1 MRVISVL
8 SGKGG
13 VGKTT
18 ITANLSAALAK
29 LGYDVV
35 ALDANLT
42 TPNLGIQ
49 FGMHL
54 AEITLHDVLKDVEKL
69 KDGIYIYPGG
79 LKIIPGSLSVE
90 DIINV
95 DPSNLSKVVANL
107 ISDFV
112 FIDSAAGLGREALA
126 SLGVCDEVLIVTNPD
141 LPSVADALR
150 AIKITERVGKKIIGI
165 VLNRVGRTRNEL
177 KKIDVESILSY
188 PVIAQIPEDKLVQK
202 SINERKPLIYSYPNS
217 KAAIEIQNL
226 AFKLIGSKY
235 RISQSLLD
243 KIFSWIR
250 FGNFHF

>member
-1 MRVISVL
+1 MRVVSIL

-18 ITANLSAALAK
+18 ITANLSAVLAK

-42 TPNLGIQ
+42 TPNLGIH
-49 FGMHL
+49 FGVHL
-54 AEITLHDVLKDVEKL
+54 SEITLHDILKNINIL

-95 DPSNLSKVVANL
+95 DPSNLSKVIANL
-107 ISDFV
+107 TSDFV
-112 FIDSAAGLGREALA
+112 FIDSAAGLGKEALA
-126 SLGVCDEVLIVTNPD
+126 SLSVCDEILIVTNPD

-150 AIKITERVGKKIIGI
+150 AIKIAEKIGKKISGVI
-165 VLNRVGRTRNEL
+165 LNRVGRSRNEL
-177 KKIDVESILSY
+177 KKVDVESVLSY

-202 SINERKPLIYSYPNS
+202 SIDERRPLVYYYPNS
-217 KAAIEIQNL
+217 KASIEIYNL
-226 AFKLIGSKY
+226 AFKLIGSNY
-235 RISQSLLD
+235 RIQQSFLD
-243 KIFSWIR
+243 KIFSWIK
-250 FGNFHF
+250 F

>member
-18 ITANLSAALAK
+18 VTANLSAALAK

-42 TPNLGIQ
+42 TPNLGIH
-49 FGMHL
+49 FGLHL
-54 AEITLHDVLKDVEKL
+54 AEITLHDILKNTEML
-69 KDGIYIYPGG
+69 RDGIYLYQGV
-79 LKIIPGSLSVE
+79 KIIPGSLSVE

-95 DPSNLSKVVANL
+95 DPSNLSKVIANL
-107 ISDFV
+107 TSDFV

-126 SLGVCDEVLIVTNPD
+126 SLSVSDEILVVTNPD

-150 AIKITERVGKKIIGI
+150 AIRIAEKLGKKISGV
-165 VLNRVGRTRNEL
+165 VLNRVGRSKNEL
-177 KKIDVESILSY
+177 KKVDVESVLSY
-188 PVIAQIPEDKLVQK
+188 PVIAQIPEDKLVQR
-202 SINERKPLIYSYPNS
+202 SIDERRPLIYSYPNS

-226 AFKLIGSKY
+226 AFRLIGSNY
-235 RISQSLLD
+235 RIQQSLLE

-250 FGNFHF
+250 F

>member
-54 AEITLHDVLKDVEKL
+54 AEITLHDILKNVEKL

-95 DPSNLSKVVANL
+95 DPSNLSKIVANL

-126 SLGVCDEVLIVTNPD
+126 SLSVCDETLIVTNPD

-150 AIKITERVGKKIIGI
+150 AIKITERLGKKISGI
-165 VLNRVGRTRNEL
+165 VLNRIGRTRNEL
-177 KKIDVESILSY
+177 KKVDVESILSY

-250 FGNFHF
+250 F

>member
-42 TPNLGIQ
+42 TPNLGIH
-49 FGMHL
+49 FGFHL
-54 AEITLHDVLKDVEKL
+54 AEITLHDILKNTEML
-69 KDGIYIYPGG
+69 RNGIYLYQGV
-79 LKIIPGSLSVE
+79 KVIPGSLSVE
-90 DIINV
+90 DIVNV
-95 DPSNLSKVVANL
+95 DPSNLSKVIANL
-107 ISDFV
+107 TSDFV
-112 FIDSAAGLGREALA
+112 LVDSAAGLGREALA
-126 SLGVCDEVLIVTNPD
+126 SLSVSDEILVVTNPD

-150 AIKITERVGKKIIGI
+150 AIKIAEKLGKKISGVI
-165 VLNRVGRTRNEL
+165 LNRVGRSKNEL
-177 KKIDVESILSY
+177 KKVDVESVLSY
-188 PVIAQIPEDKLVQK
+188 PVIAQIPEDKLVQR
-202 SINERKPLIYSYPNS
+202 SIDERRPLIYSYPNS

-226 AFKLIGSKY
+226 AFRLIGSNY
-235 RISQSLLD
+235 RIQQSLLE

-250 FGNFHF
+250 F

>member
-42 TPNLGIQ
+42 TPNLGIH
-49 FGMHL
+49 FGVHL
-54 AEITLHDVLKDVEKL
+54 ADITLHDILKNTDLL

-79 LKIIPGSLSVE
+79 VKVIPGSLSVE
-90 DIINV
+90 DIVNV
-95 DPSNLSKVVANL
+95 DPSNLSKVIANL
-107 ISDFV
+107 TSDFV
-112 FIDSAAGLGREALA
+112 FVDSSAGLGKEALA
-126 SLGVCDEVLIVTNPD
+126 SLSVSDEILVVTNPD

-150 AIKITERVGKKIIGI
+150 AIKVAEKLGKKINGVI
-165 VLNRVGRTRNEL
+165 LNRVGRLRNEL
-177 KKIDVESILSY
+177 KKVDVESVLSY

-202 SINERKPLIYSYPNS
+202 SINERKPLIYAYPNS

-226 AFKLIGSKY
+226 AFKLIGSNY
-235 RISQSLLD
+235 RIQQSLLD
-243 KIFSWIR
+243 RIFSWIR
-250 FGNFHF
+250 F

>member
-42 TPNLGIQ
+42 TPNLGIH
-49 FGMHL
+49 FGIHL
-54 AEITLHDVLKDVEKL
+54 ADITLHDILKNVEKL
-69 KDGIYIYPGG
+69 RDGIYIYPGG
-79 LKIIPGSLSVE
+79 AKVIPGSLSVE

-95 DPSNLSKVVANL
+95 DASNLSKVIANL
-107 ISDFV
+107 NSDFV
-112 FIDSAAGLGREALA
+112 LIDSAAGLGREALA
-126 SLGVCDEVLIVTNPD
+126 SLSNCDEVLIVTNPD

-150 AIKITERVGKKIIGI
+150 AIKVAERVGKKITGV
-165 VLNRVGRTRNEL
+165 VLNRVGRSRNEL
-177 KKIDVESILSY
+177 KKVDVESVLSY
-188 PVIAQIPEDKLVQK
+188 PVIAQIPEDKLVQR
-202 SINERKPLIYSYPNS
+202 SIDERKPLIYSYPNS

-226 AFKLIGSKY
+226 AFKLIGSNY
-235 RISQSLLD
+235 RISRNLLD
-243 KIFSWIR
+243 RFFSWIR
-250 FGNFHF
+250 F